1 LIFKSFRRLP
11 SHVGGTQT
19 RGWGGVKVQRQVR
32 LLPQWDRTHLRT
44 VAFVQEDTK
53 DTILQGISARLCA
66 MCGGNGS
73 GTFLGAVATAVCDSA
88 TERCLIA
95 GG

>member
-1 LIFKSFRRLP
+1 M
-11 SHVGGTQT
+11 
-19 RGWGGVKVQRQVR
+19 
-32 LLPQWDRTHLRT
+32 PQWDRTHLRT

-73 GTFLGAVATAVCDSA
+73 GTFLGGRGDGRLRQCNREVPHCGRLEKRAWRRPLSSIVGL
-88 TERCLIA
+88 R
-95 GG
+95 